1 MTTTTLSNINIPES
15 ITSLFDTKMKKCRIA
30 WEKTAT
36 GQKSHG
42 EWFPL
47 LDEALLESHIAANNS
62 QHAGKISHWIEYE

>member
-1 MTTTTLSNINIPES
+1 
-15 ITSLFDTKMKKCRIA
+15 MKKCRIA
-30 WEKTAT
+30 WKKTAT